1 MAIRRVT
8 EPAVVGVQ
16 RQRMV
21 FETLSLLT
29 PYDLPHERKVRIGGE
44 PGDGSYVIVDRLHK
58 SQPVMSFGVGPS
70 INFEIGMAERGHD
83 VFTFDHTIAEPPA
96 GAPPRCLV
104 LRRHRER
111 VQRTASAVYFGRA
124 YEQVAARL
132 RTAHSQNGDIEG
144 DEWSVLGGASP
155 DLLARFDQITFE
167 LHGLERIEDPAFN
180 AVARNVFE
188 ILAKDFTLCD
198 VHANNFCTVRVL
210 AGCFPVPEA
219 LELTYIKS
227 SLVTRAPSRTIYP
240 TELDTPNFHQF
251 PELLLWYFP
260 FLPGSNAIDFA
271 DGASFGS

>member
-8 EPAVVGVQ
+8 EPAEVGVQ

-29 PYDLPHERKVRIGGE
+29 PYDLPNERKVRIGE

-70 INFEIGMAERGHD
+70 INFEIGMAERGHN
-83 VFTFDHTIAEPPA
+83 VFMFDHTIAEPPA
-96 GAPPRCLV
+96 AHPRAVWFCEGVASTSNAP
-104 LRRHRER
+104 LRLFTLAEHMNKLPTGCEPPI
-111 VQRTASAVYFGRA
+111 
-124 YEQVAARL
+124 L
-132 RTAHSQNGDIEG
+132 KMDIEG
-144 DEWSVLGGASP
+144 DEWSVLGSASP

-180 AVARNVFE
+180 VIARKVFE
-188 ILAKDFTLCD
+188 ILAKDFTLCH

-240 TELDTPNFHQF
+240 TELDAPNFHHF

-260 FLPGSNAIDFA
+260 FLPGSNAIDFTRQ
-271 DGASFGS
+271 ASFRN

>member
-1 MAIRRVT
+1 MMAVRRVI
-8 EPAVVGVQ
+8 EPAEVGVQ

-29 PYDLPHERKVRIGGE
+29 PYDLPHERKVRIGE
-44 PGDGSYVIVDRLHK
+44 PGDGSYVIVDRLDP

-83 VFTFDHTIAEPPA
+83 VLMFDHTITELPA
-96 GAPPRCLV
+96 AHPRAV
-104 LRRHRER
+104 WFREGI
-111 VQRTASAVYFGRA
+111 ASASNAPLKLFTLAEHIKKLPPGRA
-124 YEQVAARL
+124 APIL
-132 RTAHSQNGDIEG
+132 KMDIEG

-167 LHGLERIEDPAFN
+167 LHGLDHIEDPAFN
-180 AVARNVFE
+180 AIARGVFE
-188 ILAKDFTLCD
+188 NLSKNFTLCH

-210 AGCFPVPEA
+210 AGCFPVPES

-227 SLVTRAPSRTIYP
+227 SLVTRAPSTTVYP

-260 FLPGSNAIDFA
+260 FLPGSSAIQFA
-271 DGASFGS
+271 RRASE